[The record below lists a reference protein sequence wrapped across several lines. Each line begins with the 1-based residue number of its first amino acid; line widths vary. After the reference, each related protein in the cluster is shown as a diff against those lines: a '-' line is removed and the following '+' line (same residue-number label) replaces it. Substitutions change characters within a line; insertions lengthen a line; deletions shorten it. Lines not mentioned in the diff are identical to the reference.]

1 MIIKKLQEHIT
12 KKYDEKGLTDKVLTE
27 QLILNKLIN
36 MFNIK
41 TEKEEYKQ

>member
-1 MIIKKLQEHIT
+1 MIIRKLQEHIN

-36 MFNIK
+36 KFNIK
-41 TEKEEYKQ
+41 TEKEEFKQ

>member
-1 MIIKKLQEHIT
+1 MITRKLQEHIN

-41 TEKEEYKQ
+41 TEKEEFKQ